1 MTWKCRATSRNPV
14 DLARKSDV
22 VCRKLDGVSVN
33 VHGIAHDIEWSHNE
47 IHIFKKE
54 NLMDKGGRNTVSSF
68 LRVQE
73 FLTQH
78 PLSDAPATLGPQASE
93 LNDVIERLSTDSVDQ
108 EAGTRYVRA
117 HVESQRKLRRTLYT
131 ERMLPISRVAREV
144 FGATGMDKAFRMP
157 KSAKVT
163 QVLLAA
169 AGAMAEVA
177 EKEKDVFIQHGLPQ
191 DFIDQLKAGAKAI
204 EVARDAKTENAR
216 RRVTATAAVK
226 DQLKRGRK
234 AVRLLDAI
242 LEPRLAKDP
251 ELLAAWRSA
260 KRVPPQ
266 AVSATPAIAPA
277 VPVAPAPHVTQ
288 VGAPQPSST
297 TEKAA

>member
-1 MTWKCRATSRNPV
+1 
-14 DLARKSDV
+14 
-22 VCRKLDGVSVN
+22 
-33 VHGIAHDIEWSHNE
+33 
-47 IHIFKKE
+47 
-54 NLMDKGGRNTVSSF
+54 MDQGGRSTLSSF
-68 LRVQE
+68 QRVKE

-78 PLSDAPATLGPQASE
+78 PLSDAPATLGPQALE
-93 LNDVIERLSTDSVDQ
+93 LNDVIDRLSTDSVDQ

-131 ERMLPISRVAREV
+131 EHMLPISRVAREV

-177 EKEKDVFIQHGLPQ
+177 EKQKDVFIQHGLPQ
-191 DFIDQLKAGAKAI
+191 AFIDQLKASAKAI
-204 EVARDAKTENAR
+204 EEARDARTESAR
-216 RRVTATAAVK
+216 RKVTATAAVK

-234 AVRLLDAI
+234 AVRLLNAI
-242 LEPRLAKDP
+242 LTPRLAKDP
-251 ELLAAWRSA
+251 QLLVAWRSA

-266 AVSATPAIAPA
+266 GSSTAAGTAPA
-277 VPVAPAPHVTQ
+277 PTVAPAPVAPVAQ
-288 VGAPQPSST
+288 VVAPQPL
-297 TEKAA
+297 